1 MPLVTFAEMIDRAE
15 QGEYAVGY
23 FESWNLESL
32 LAVAD
37 AAETTRS
44 PVILGFSGIYLP
56 HPGRI
61 VQDPPQ
67 AYVALGRAVAEQM
80 TAPACL
86 LFNESPHF
94 EQVMAAI
101 DLGYDLVMYSNDD
114 LDLETLIQQVKRVVE
129 KAHRV
134 GIAVEGEAAAL
145 AGVAG
150 YLAEMPAD
158 PGLTDPKVAGSFVEQ
173 TGVDAFAV
181 NIGQSHLHGRQ
192 AVRLDLER
200 LAEIRRAIS
209 VPLVLHG
216 ATSIDRSDLAAAV
229 RLGIRKIN
237 VSSRLKQAYFETMRR
252 ASAEVTDD
260 YNPYEV
266 IGSGLNSDLLSLG
279 RVTMQQ
285 AVEEFMRLFGS
296 AGRA

>member
-1 MPLVTFAEMIDRAE
+1 MTLVTFDDMMARAE
-15 QGEYAVGY
+15 EGQYAVGY

-32 LAVAD
+32 LAVAN
-37 AAETTRS
+37 AAEATHS
-44 PVILGFSGIYLP
+44 PAILGFSGIYLP

-67 AYVALGRAVAEQM
+67 AYAALGSAVAEQL

-86 LFNESPHF
+86 LFNESPYL
-94 EQVMAAI
+94 ERVMEAI
-101 DLGYDLVMYSNDD
+101 GLGYGLVMYSDD
-114 LDLETLIQQVKRVVE
+114 SLDVETLIEKVKLLVK
-129 KAHRV
+129 KAHQM
-134 GIAVEGEAAAL
+134 GAAVEGEAAAL

-150 YLAEMPAD
+150 RLAEIPAD
-158 PGLTDPKVAGSFVEQ
+158 PGLTDPAVARSFVEQ

-181 NIGQSHLHGRQ
+181 NIGQSHLHGRK
-192 AVRLDLER
+192 AVRLNLDL
-200 LAEIRRAIS
+200 LAELRQTLS

-216 ATSIDRSDLAAAV
+216 ATSVDRADLAAAV

-237 VSSRLKQAYFETMRR
+237 VSSKLKQAYFETMRQ
-252 ASAEVTDD
+252 ACAEVTDD

-266 IGSGLNSDLLSLG
+266 IGSGLKADLLSLG
-279 RVTMQQ
+279 RVAMQG
-285 AVEEFMRLFGS
+285 AVEEFMHLFGS

>member
-1 MPLVTFAEMIDRAE
+1 MPLVTFAEMMDRAE
-15 QGEYAVGY
+15 QGRYAVGY

-37 AAETTRS
+37 AAEAARS

-56 HPGRI
+56 HPERV
-61 VQDPPQ
+61 VQDPPPT
-67 AYVALGRAVAEQM
+67 YVALGRAVARQL
-80 TAPACL
+80 TTPACL
-86 LFNESPHF
+86 LFNESPYL
-94 EQVMAAI
+94 ERVIEAI
-101 DLGYDLVMYSNDD
+101 ELGYSLVMYSNDN
-114 LDLETLIQQVKRVVE
+114 LDLEPLIEQVQLVVE
-129 KAHRV
+129 KAHRAGV
-134 GIAVEGEAAAL
+134 AVEGEAAAL

-150 YLAEMPAD
+150 HLAEMPAD
-158 PGLTDPKVAGSFVEQ
+158 PGLTDPAVARAFVEQ

-192 AVRLDLER
+192 AVRLDLDR
-200 LAEIRRAIS
+200 LAELRRTLS

-216 ATSIDRSDLAAAV
+216 ATSVDRADLAATV

-237 VSSRLKQAYFETMRR
+237 VSSRLKQTYFETMRL
-252 ASAEVTDD
+252 ACAQVAND

-266 IGSGLNSDLLSLG
+266 IGSGLEADVLSLG
-279 RVTMQQ
+279 RVAMQQ
-285 AVEEFMRLFGS
+285 AVTEYMHLFGS